1 MANTIL
7 LSIAVISAILL
18 MTTII
23 IIDKTLGKDYD
34 TDNEWILPSHINAD
48 RFKAGNVN
56 RTSAGWDF
64 YKVPN
69 KSVSDV

>member
-7 LSIAVISAILL
+7 LSVSVISAILL

-34 TDNEWILPSHINAD
+34 PDNE
-48 RFKAGNVN
+48 
-56 RTSAGWDF
+56 
-64 YKVPN
+64 
-69 KSVSDV
+69 

>member
-7 LSIAVISAILL
+7 LSVSVISAILL

-34 TDNEWILPSHINAD
+34 PENE
-48 RFKAGNVN
+48 
-56 RTSAGWDF
+56 
-64 YKVPN
+64 
-69 KSVSDV
+69 